1 MLGSAI
7 VFITLALIFYT
18 IGVWAEKLK
27 GILKMWHVII
37 FWFGFI
43 CDTVGTSIMGSI
55 ARASAD
61 VEKVVQSGMNFHA
74 ITGVLAIVLM
84 LFHATWASVVIVKKN
99 EKMKKTFH
107 KFSLLVWVIW
117 LVPYISGMV
126 MGMRH

>member
-27 GILKMWHVII
+27 GILKTWHVII

-43 CDTVGTSIMGSI
+43 SDTIGTSIMGSI
-55 ARASAD
+55 ARTSED

-84 LFHATWASVVIVKKN
+84 LFHATWATIVMLKKN

-126 MGMRH
+126 MGMQR

>member
-1 MLGSAI
+1 
-7 VFITLALIFYT
+7 
-18 IGVWAEKLK
+18 
-27 GILKMWHVII
+27 
-37 FWFGFI
+37 
-43 CDTVGTSIMGSI
+43 MGSI

-61 VEKVVQSGMNFHA
+61 VEKVVQSSMNFHA

>member
-1 MLGSAI
+1 
-7 VFITLALIFYT
+7 
-18 IGVWAEKLK
+18 
-27 GILKMWHVII
+27 
-37 FWFGFI
+37 
-43 CDTVGTSIMGSI
+43 MGSI

-61 VEKVVQSGMNFHA
+61 VEKVVQSGMDFHA

-84 LFHATWASVVIVKKN
+84 LFHATWATVVMLKRN

-126 MGMRH
+126 MGMQR